1 MRVLAS
7 LLASWRRGGRPLAVL
22 LLCAVAALARA
33 QSADDG
39 DAAPPDRVARLS
51 YIAGDLGFL
60 PAGSQDWASA
70 DINRPLTTGDR
81 LSTGDGSRAELELG
95 GGVLRMAGDT
105 DFGLLNLND
114 NLAQVELTQGTLN
127 LSVRHLDQG
136 QSYEIDT
143 PTLALVVTSPGTF
156 RVDVDNGGTGSRVT
170 VFDGQATVYGEN
182 NAQHDVFQGRSYQ
195 FDDSSLAALTVSDIG
210 GGDAFDAWSSERDRR
225 YAQSQTRRYVSDD
238 VVGYQD
244 LDQYGSW
251 QSSPDYGAVWY
262 PSQVPVDWAP
272 YRDGHWAYVAPWGW
286 TWVDD
291 APWGFAPYHYGRWAY
306 IRGAW
311 GWIPGPIVARP
322 VYAPALVAFVGGGG
336 WSVSVGIGGAPVGW
350 FPLGPGEVY
359 NPWYHCDRDY
369 YRRVNVTNIYVHN
382 TVYRTTVI
390 NNINRQYN
398 DYRQGRAPQNLR
410 YVNRTAPRGFTAMS
424 GAAFADGRRV
434 QRGLLRVDPRR
445 VAAAPVL
452 ARGVT
457 TLRPAPRSVAPPRGP
472 QARPLPT
479 ADFRRSVVARTP
491 PPASLPAV
499 HPNFTPANARTPL
512 RAVAPFPNVRVLNS
526 RGAPRLAPA
535 TPAEATRPIPVQTR
549 TMRTPN
555 AVPAPS
561 PRRAEP
567 AQAGALPSARF
578 AHPQTEGRTLPAVEP
593 VRRAQPAE
601 PRQAP
606 QPGANYGANP
616 RESRPRPSERPANTL
631 PQPPR
636 FERAPAQPAPA
647 ERAPAPQE
655 YARPHPAE
663 PPRQAA
669 PPQPVYNPPPREYP
683 RPNYPQPQ
691 PRYEQPQPR
700 YGQPQPRYEAPRP
713 AAQGQQRQQH
723 AEPARKAP
731 PPRKDEQQH

>member
-22 LLCAVAALARA
+22 LLCAAAALAQA
-33 QSADDG
+33 QSADDS

-70 DINRPLTTGDR
+70 DLNRPLTTGDR
-81 LSTGDGSRAELELG
+81 LSTADGSRAELELG
-95 GGVLRMAGDT
+95 GGVLRMAGGT

-156 RVDVDNGGTGSRVT
+156 RVDVDNGGNGSRVT
-170 VFDGQATVYGEN
+170 VFGGQATVYGEN

-195 FDDSSLAALTVSDIG
+195 FDDASLAALTVSDIE
-210 GGDAFDAWSSERDRR
+210 GGDAFDAWTSERDRR
-225 YAQSQTRRYVSDD
+225 YGQSQTRRYVSDD

-336 WSVSVGIGGAPVGW
+336 WSVSVGIGGGPVGW

-369 YRRVNVTNIYVHN
+369 YRRVNVTNIYVRN
-382 TVYRTTVI
+382 TMYRNTVI
-390 NNINRQYN
+390 NNIDHQYN
-398 DYRQGRAPQNLR
+398 FYREGRTPRDLH
-410 YVNRTAPRGFTAMS
+410 YLNRGAPRGFTAMS
-424 GAAFADGRRV
+424 G
-434 QRGLLRVDPRR
+434 
-445 VAAAPVL
+445 
-452 ARGVT
+452 
-457 TLRPAPRSVAPPRGP
+457 
-472 QARPLPT
+472 
-479 ADFRRSVVARTP
+479 
-491 PPASLPAV
+491 
-499 HPNFTPANARTPL
+499 
-512 RAVAPFPNVRVLNS
+512 
-526 RGAPRLAPA
+526 
-535 TPAEATRPIPVQTR
+535 
-549 TMRTPN
+549 
-555 AVPAPS
+555 
-561 PRRAEP
+561 
-567 AQAGALPSARF
+567 
-578 AHPQTEGRTLPAVEP
+578 
-593 VRRAQPAE
+593 
-601 PRQAP
+601 
-606 QPGANYGANP
+606 
-616 RESRPRPSERPANTL
+616 
-631 PQPPR
+631 
-636 FERAPAQPAPA
+636 
-647 ERAPAPQE
+647 
-655 YARPHPAE
+655 
-663 PPRQAA
+663 
-669 PPQPVYNPPPREYP
+669 
-683 RPNYPQPQ
+683 
-691 PRYEQPQPR
+691 
-700 YGQPQPRYEAPRP
+700 
-713 AAQGQQRQQH
+713 
-723 AEPARKAP
+723 
-731 PPRKDEQQH
+731 